1 MGEIGLPINDYL
13 YRLSYADLLL
23 ISRGYENRKR
33 DLWSATRW
41 QTYHLMLV
49 SMADIQKAGINSPK
63 DLMPLPWDNN
73 EEEETAK
80 VKITQ
85 EEIERMREDMR
96 RMNEKAGTK

>member
-1 MGEIGLPINDYL
+1 MGEIGLPLNDYL

-41 QTYHLMLV
+41 QTYNLMLV
-49 SMADIQKAGINSPK
+49 SMADIKKAGINSPK
-63 DLMPLPWDNN
+63 DLMPLPWDENG
-73 EEEETAK
+73 EEEQ
-80 VKITQ
+80 VKITE
-85 EEIERMREDMR
+85 EEIKRMREDMR